1 MSVSV
6 MIALPEKEKQ
16 DTDGGSLHNFQFQ
29 DEIISNFPNQTNF
42 QWKCKSHFC
51 HTMMK
56 SDGTYEE
63 TEIHGSVKKSY
74 RQYWWWL
81 W

>member
-6 MIALPEKEKQ
+6 MIALPKKEKQ
-16 DTDGGSLHNFQFQ
+16 DK
-29 DEIISNFPNQTNF
+29 DEIISKLPNQTNF
-42 QWKCKSHFC
+42 QWKFQTPKAFLSYNA
-51 HTMMK
+51 MMVNMK
-56 SDGTYEE
+56 SVGTYEE